1 MIGYFGDISFKV
13 SSDKVLTFKDL
24 SKELKNRYVEH
35 SVLNSKPI
43 LEYTGRDLETISL
56 SIDFLASFGV
66 HPLKEYGKLEKMFM
80 KGESYS
86 LYIGNKNMGK
96 FVIESMSISYKEIDN
111 KGNILKITAGINL
124 KGA

>member
-66 HPLKEYGKLEKMFM
+66 PP
-80 KGESYS
+80 
-86 LYIGNKNMGK
+86 
-96 FVIESMSISYKEIDN
+96 
-111 KGNILKITAGINL
+111 
-124 KGA
+124 

>member
-1 MIGYFGDISFKV
+1 
-13 SSDKVLTFKDL
+13 
-24 SKELKNRYVEH
+24 
-35 SVLNSKPI
+35 
-43 LEYTGRDLETISL
+43 
-56 SIDFLASFGV
+56 
-66 HPLKEYGKLEKMFM
+66 MFM